1 MSARISLG
9 KSGKTSQMSQQLT
22 KGLAVRQVRV
32 KCCKQGLQCMDRAE
46 SPEHSMFRTSDPV
59 VMVGES
65 NKKAEGQGRKLKMQV
80 RTT

>member
-1 MSARISLG
+1 
-9 KSGKTSQMSQQLT
+9 
-22 KGLAVRQVRV
+22 
-32 KCCKQGLQCMDRAE
+32 MDRAE
-46 SPEHSMFRTSDPV
+46 SPEHSVFRTSDPV